1 MMRHL
6 PLLARL
12 YAGAI
17 MLIYGIGKLAD
28 PVIFLKSIHTY
39 EILPDSMPFLLNF
52 AAVGLPWLEIIAGL
66 ALLSN
71 RLRRGAASL
80 SLLSLLLFTGAI
92 LMRSLDLMEMEGT
105 AFMDLSF
112 DCGCGSG
119 VVVIWQKMIFNG
131 SLILATSIA
140 LFPIKPDSQSPATAP
155 A

>member
-1 MMRHL
+1 MRHL

-12 YAGAI
+12 YAGAV
-17 MLIYGIGKLAD
+17 MLYYGVGKLAD

-39 EILPDSMPFLLNF
+39 EILPDDLPFLLNF
-52 AAVGLPWLEIIAGL
+52 AAVGLPWLEILAGL

-92 LMRSLDLMEMEGT
+92 LMRSLDLMESEGT
-105 AFMDLSF
+105 AFTDLSF

-131 SLILATSIA
+131 SLILATAIA
-140 LFPIKPDSQSPATAP
+140 LFPIRPGAPGPATPSA
-155 A
+155 